1 MGVGGSRVVS
11 FSTETFNILT
21 ETFNISTETFNMLT
35 KKFNIIPETFPHIAQ
50 NAKSEKIL
58 CPEYGHVGTLK
69 RGLEKPN

>member
-1 MGVGGSRVVS
+1 M
-11 FSTETFNILT
+11 
-21 ETFNISTETFNMLT
+21 
-35 KKFNIIPETFPHIAQ
+35 PETFPHNTR